1 MKIIYLYL
9 YYVLELNELNKRIV
23 LLTGSELRHD
33 FFRKFIASTNK
44 IDVILSYCESIK
56 GSIIELKNNENED
69 YYLRRKHLISR
80 EQVEKEFFEDFCNN
94 IEDKSNPIQV
104 EKGMINNLSN
114 VNNIIKSK
122 PDLIVSY
129 GCSIIKSNLLDF
141 YKGRFINIHLGLSPY
156 YRGSGTNF
164 WPFVN
169 NELQFIGTTFMY
181 IDSGI
186 DTGKIIHQIRANIVK
201 GDNIHLIGNRLI
213 KDSVYECVKLIK
225 QFDDLK
231 IMPQLTSKI
240 QRLYKKKHFNE
251 KSVKQAYTNI
261 SQDIV
266 GNYINNKK
274 TIDKSYPI
282 ITNKLFE

>member
-1 MKIIYLYL
+1 M
-9 YYVLELNELNKRIV
+9 NKRIV

-33 FFRKFIASTNK
+33 FFRKFIASANN

-56 GSIIELKNNENED
+56 NSIIELKNNENKD

-80 EQVEKEFFEDFCNN
+80 EQVEKEFFEDFCKN
-94 IEDKSNPIQV
+94 IEDKSNPIQI
-104 EKGMINNLSN
+104 EKGMINSLSN

-122 PDLIVSY
+122 PDLIISY

-201 GDNIHLIGNRLI
+201 GDDIHLIGNRLI
-213 KDSVYECVKLIK
+213 KDSIHECIKLIE

-231 IMPQLTSKI
+231 IMPQLASKI
-240 QRLYKKKHFNE
+240 QRLYKKKHFDE
-251 KSVKQAYTNI
+251 KSVKQAYINI
-261 SQDIV
+261 SKDIV
-266 GNYINNKK
+266 GDYINNKK
-274 TIDKSYPI
+274 IIDKSYPI